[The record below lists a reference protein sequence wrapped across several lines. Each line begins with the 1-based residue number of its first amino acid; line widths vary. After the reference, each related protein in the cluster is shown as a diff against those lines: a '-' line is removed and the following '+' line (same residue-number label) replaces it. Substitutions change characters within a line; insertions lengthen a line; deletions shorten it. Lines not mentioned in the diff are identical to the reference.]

1 MRTRDRTEVKVLR
14 LRHLWATRL
23 PTAEIGRRLR
33 VSKNA
38 VLGKAHRLG
47 LAPRPSPL
55 PPAAAVRRAAAEAA
69 RAPAEARR

>member
-1 MRTRDRTEVKVLR
+1 MRKWDWTEVKVLR
-14 LRHLWATRL
+14 LRHLWATGL
-23 PTAEIGRRLR
+23 PTAEIGQRLG

-55 PPAAAVRRAAAEAA
+55 PPSADVPRAAA